1 MNTTNTGFA
10 KQHRQLRVFISS
22 TFNDMNTERDA
33 LVEQCFPKIRDLCKD
48 RGVEFVPLD
57 LRWGITENAAK
68 QGRVFET
75 CMREIDNSRPF
86 FIGIIGNRY
95 GWIPNDND
103 LGQFS
108 DDLKKRYPW
117 LESALQEKMSITEME
132 MQYAV
137 LRNLDE
143 NINAAFYFRSNK
155 MQVKEEFKHDVGTED
170 EISLKEN
177 KLQALKQKIRNQQKF
192 PVKEYDN
199 EKSLADIVLKDL
211 EDFLNK
217 EYPKNDKNFDDIMYI
232 QQENILAERM
242 QSLFSLDRYFDKGNE
257 WTKNSSKKHLLITGY
272 SSKGKSYLLATHIKW
287 LREKQ
292 GAKVIYLDYPSVKVY
307 EYEWTEYF
315 NYIVDCL
322 LDTIGVR
329 SRKKS
334 SNSRTFGCIFQGIWW
349 FFKLFA
355 YVLFILPLKLAFGK
369 KRSSAYI
376 ADEIS
381 SKTMS
386 WQEAV
391 NNYSLKS
398 FNLLNKRLKKIK
410 NLPPLYVAFDNLD
423 FLDSIQL
430 QTIDVLKELYNVR
443 FIYSTS
449 IGTKAHTFIT
459 EVLKADI
466 IQVNN
471 LYKSQSREFI
481 TNYLKKYGKELDE
494 DGVQRDKLVNS
505 NIGGN
510 PKLLSYIL
518 NLMVGFGSFE
528 GLDAYIDELST
539 VKDEYHLY
547 EILINNMLN
556 IFKDDGD
563 TVIIKCLSALALVKN
578 GLTED
583 ELIKMFDIL
592 PLHWAN
598 VRPYIL
604 NICNN
609 HSDLY
614 YLPSDKHRQIV
625 KNIFNNSATISYIVS
640 NYFEKTLLYFK
651 NYTDKFGGFDGT
663 SAVDDAEKLARQVA
677 VLVPLYLETEQYDN
691 LYLWATYMDADNYLQ
706 EAERITIWRTL
717 YDNGYNM
724 RNTQRVDISPYL
736 KRTMLYDDNVKRVLQ
751 SDIESLY
758 LRWLYIASFSHQTE
772 DVKWLTEKLPK
783 DYRNNENEEDLLL
796 KAQKLFTAKKYNELI
811 ALNPK
816 TNDNILQITLNSF
829 LIIAFMELKRFDEA
843 IDLTKKDF
851 ETLNSYVDYDFELK
865 LNTYSVYVKVATTL
879 QETSMVDSLLKIFEQ
894 EKDNMLRIGI
904 DNQLSYTFLESLC
917 YLYFYNKRYNDTLKV
932 GEMLLQSA
940 KSLKLP
946 EQDAL
951 TIINSAKQSLSSY
964 TER

>member
-1 MNTTNTGFA
+1 MNTTNTSFA

-33 LVEQCFPKIRDLCKD
+33 LVEQCFPKIRDLCKY

-57 LRWGITENAAK
+57 LRWGVTENAAK

-108 DDLKKRYPW
+108 DDLKKQYPW
-117 LESALQEKMSITEME
+117 LDSALQEKMSITEME

-143 NINAAFYFRSNK
+143 NINAAFYFRSDK

-217 EYPKNDKNFDDIMYI
+217 EYTYPKKDKNFEGIISI

-242 QSLFSLDRYFDKGNE
+242 ESLFSLDRYFDKGNE
-257 WTKNSSKKHLLITGY
+257 WTKDSSKKHLLITGY
-272 SSKGKSYLLATHIKW
+272 SGKGKSYLLATHIKW

-292 GAKVIYLDYPSVKVY
+292 GAKVIYLDYPTVQIYDKY
-307 EYEWTEYF
+307 DWTNYF
-315 NYIVDCL
+315 DDIVDCL
-322 LDTIGVR
+322 LDIIGVR
-329 SRKKS
+329 SSKKS
-334 SNSRTFGCIFQGIWW
+334 YSNARFFGFIFQSIWW
-349 FFKLFA
+349 FIKYLTSVF
-355 YVLFILPLKLAFGK
+355 FILPFKLAFGK
-369 KRSSAYI
+369 KRSSASIIDNIDVTKKRYSLLN
-376 ADEIS
+376 IS
-381 SKTMS
+381 EK
-386 WQEAV
+386 Q
-391 NNYSLKS
+391 SLKS
-398 FNLLNKRLKKIK
+398 FEFLNKKLKKIK
-410 NLPPLYVAFDNLD
+410 NLPPLYIALDNLD
-423 FLDSIQL
+423 FLDNIQL

-466 IQVNN
+466 IKVDN
-471 LYKSQSREFI
+471 LNEDQSREFI

-494 DGVQRDKLVNS
+494 NGVQRDKLVHS

-510 PKLLSYIL
+510 PKLLSYVL

-539 VKDEYHLY
+539 VKNEYHLY

-609 HSDLY
+609 HNNLY

-625 KNIFNNSATISYIVS
+625 KNIFHNSITSVS
-640 NYFEKTLLYFK
+640 NTVSDYFENLF
-651 NYTDKFGGFDGT
+651 
-663 SAVDDAEKLARQVA
+663 
-677 VLVPLYLETEQYDN
+677 LYLEKSQIYYDSTYDIDKKIERQVNVLFPFYLETKQYDN
-691 LYLWATYMDADNYLQ
+691 LYLWTTYIIADSYLQ
-706 EAERITIWRTL
+706 ETESITIWRTL
-717 YDNGYNM
+717 YANGYNM
-724 RNTQRVDISPYL
+724 RNTQNVEFSPYL
-736 KRTMLYDDNVKRVLQ
+736 KRNPTVYFLDGDNIETTISPFDFERLYQ
-751 SDIESLY
+751 
-758 LRWLYIASFSHQTE
+758 RWIKIADFLHQTE
-772 DVKWLTEKLPK
+772 DVKWLKEQ
-783 DYRNNENEEDLLL
+783 LL
-796 KAQKLFTAKKYNELI
+796 KSK
-811 ALNPK
+811 
-816 TNDNILQITLNSF
+816 
-829 LIIAFMELKRFDEA
+829 
-843 IDLTKKDF
+843 
-851 ETLNSYVDYDFELK
+851 
-865 LNTYSVYVKVATTL
+865 NTY
-879 QETSMVDSLLKIFEQ
+879 
-894 EKDNMLRIGI
+894 
-904 DNQLSYTFLESLC
+904 
-917 YLYFYNKRYNDTLKV
+917 
-932 GEMLLQSA
+932 
-940 KSLKLP
+940 
-946 EQDAL
+946 
-951 TIINSAKQSLSSY
+951 
-964 TER
+964 